1 MGNPTKDR
9 NRRFLQRI
17 RLIKVKD
24 ALRIMNVG
32 KAVGLDEIL
41 IKVWKYLGDV
51 SICWFTNIFNKILS
65 VN

>member
-1 MGNPTKDR
+1 
-9 NRRFLQRI
+9 
-17 RLIKVKD
+17 
-24 ALRIMNVG
+24 MNVG